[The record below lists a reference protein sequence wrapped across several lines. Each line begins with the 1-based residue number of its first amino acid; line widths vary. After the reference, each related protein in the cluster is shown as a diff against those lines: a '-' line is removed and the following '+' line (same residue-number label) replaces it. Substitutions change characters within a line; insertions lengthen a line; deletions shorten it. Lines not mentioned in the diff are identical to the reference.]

1 MKIVINISKEDYKY
15 IKELPSIGVG
25 TGNCVLDNAYD
36 AIRNGEI
43 LDESEGEQ

>member
-1 MKIVINISKEDYKY
+1 MKIVINISEKDYKY
-15 IKELPSIGVG
+15 IKEIPSIGVG
-25 TGNCVLDNAYD
+25 SNCVLDNAYD